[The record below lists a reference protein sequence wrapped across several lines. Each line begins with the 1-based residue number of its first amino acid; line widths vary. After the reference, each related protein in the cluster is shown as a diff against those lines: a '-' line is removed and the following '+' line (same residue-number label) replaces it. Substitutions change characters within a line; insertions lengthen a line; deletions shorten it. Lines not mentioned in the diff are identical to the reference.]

1 MEKGCVA
8 NSMPRKVIPVLP
20 MSCQN
25 RKQVGVWGEGME
37 KLWDKRV
44 VVYQLSLGRGTAEDG
59 NGGRFE
65 FREGTEPLRQWVRT
79 HSRDWDP
86 GDIWHNLSFAYS
98 DSTLVTTVYFM
109 IMSTRS
115 QSEPKC
121 FLSPTQCKRGASF
134 WYGQQASPAPAHCTG
149 YLLLVSGVVSEI
161 PLLSH
166 DLTINPP
173 RRRQD
178 QTAAVRTYGSTWYVQ
193 SDESLLNSTGPDVG
207 PQTPSD
213 VLSAEVMW
221 RGSLFHTSLAKWP
234 RLNHTATPGNGTI
247 DSQAFEVNMY
257 RVGNRGYALSTSH
270 STIGP

>member
-1 MEKGCVA
+1 MKGT
-8 NSMPRKVIPVLP
+8 R
-20 MSCQN
+20 
-25 RKQVGVWGEGME
+25 
-37 KLWDKRV
+37 
-44 VVYQLSLGRGTAEDG
+44 
-59 NGGRFE
+59 
-65 FREGTEPLRQWVRT
+65 

-134 WYGQQASPAPAHCTG
+134 C
-149 YLLLVSGVVSEI
+149 LLLVSGVVSEI

-234 RLNHTATPGNGTI
+234 RLNHTATPGYP
-247 DSQAFEVNMY
+247 Q
-257 RVGNRGYALSTSH
+257 
-270 STIGP
+270 